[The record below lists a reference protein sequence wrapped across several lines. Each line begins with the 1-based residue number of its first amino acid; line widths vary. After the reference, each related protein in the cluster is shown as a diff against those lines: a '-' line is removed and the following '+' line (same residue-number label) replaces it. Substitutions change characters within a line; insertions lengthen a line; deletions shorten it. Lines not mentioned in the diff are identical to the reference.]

1 MSLPGALGDG
11 SSQRARRRCANAG
24 STSARAPNHADRR
37 FPRKTTP
44 SAQACISA
52 PTACPDRRREVNAL
66 TYLYGYFTRLL
77 AAGRREEGQTMAEY
91 GVILAVI
98 TVAIIAVLVLLSDG
112 IRNNLQAVVDALS

>member
-1 MSLPGALGDG
+1 MHIALRLTQGFHH
-11 SSQRARRRCANAG
+11 SSAFE
-24 STSARAPNHADRR
+24 SARHRACATRR
-37 FPRKTTP
+37 G
-44 SAQACISA
+44 
-52 PTACPDRRREVNAL
+52 EVKRM

-112 IRNNLQAVVDALS
+112 IRNNLQAVVDVLS

>member
-1 MSLPGALGDG
+1 M
-11 SSQRARRRCANAG
+11 
-24 STSARAPNHADRR
+24 
-37 FPRKTTP
+37 
-44 SAQACISA
+44 
-52 PTACPDRRREVNAL
+52 NAL

-112 IRNNLQAVVDALS
+112 IRNNLQAVVDALA

>member
-1 MSLPGALGDG
+1 VSAKAADFLFPAFSSSPTL
-11 SSQRARRRCANAG
+11 SQRARDGR
-24 STSARAPNHADRR
+24 ARIERG
-37 FPRKTTP
+37 
-44 SAQACISA
+44 
-52 PTACPDRRREVNAL
+52 EVNAL

-112 IRNNLQAVVDALS
+112 IRNNLQAVVDVLS